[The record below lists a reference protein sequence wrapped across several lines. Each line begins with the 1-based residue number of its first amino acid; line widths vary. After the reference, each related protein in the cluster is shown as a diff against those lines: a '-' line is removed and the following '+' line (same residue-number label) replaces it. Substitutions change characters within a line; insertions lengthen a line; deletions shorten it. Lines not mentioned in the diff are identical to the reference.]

1 VGVEKSRGRRSYPG
15 PVDKSIGEN
24 CREVGR
30 EKHRQLTLRRT
41 KHERGAAALART
53 STARPLAIAE
63 TTRDHLTHVKDLDR
77 FTGLYPIYLR
87 LI

>member
-1 VGVEKSRGRRSYPG
+1 MKSGPENQRPMTSPRDDGTAIGPLGETSSAPTVRGPR
-15 PVDKSIGEN
+15 
-24 CREVGR
+24 
-30 EKHRQLTLRRT
+30 
-41 KHERGAAALART
+41 
-53 STARPLAIAE
+53 E